1 MSDTTHVQTG
11 ERLRSTDQAEAVR
24 RQAGEIYPAW
34 RDHLLRVAKRNTP
47 CEADAEEAVQEA
59 FAAFIESYDPTAG
72 APPVAWLTT
81 TVKRRCWRARG
92 ARRREVGEL
101 LPGAE
106 AEAGRLVGPPPETE
120 GRVVDLEEARARL
133 RGLKPDE
140 RTAIG
145 LAAAGYI
152 YGEIAE
158 RQGWT
163 RTKVNRCLYEG
174 RIALRGAGSMAG

>member
-1 MSDTTHVQTG
+1 MSKSRVQTR
-11 ERLRSTDQAEAVR
+11 ERPRSAEQAEEVR
-24 RQAGEIYPAW
+24 RQAGELYAARRGRLFQIA
-34 RDHLLRVAKRNTP
+34 RRNAA

-59 FAAFIESYDPTAG
+59 FLAFIESYDPAG
-72 APPVAWLTT
+72 GSPPLPWLTLT
-81 TVKRRCWRARG
+81 TKRACWRARG

-106 AEAGRLVGPPPETE
+106 AGAGRMPGSAPDLE

-145 LAAAGYI
+145 LHAAGYG

-158 RQGWT
+158 RRGWT
-163 RTKVNRCLYEG
+163 VTKVNRCLVEG
-174 RIALRGAGSMAG
+174 RAALREAG

>member
-1 MSDTTHVQTG
+1 MSNSDVFSKR
-11 ERLRSTDQAEAVR
+11 RLRSAEQAEAVR
-24 RQAGEIYPAW
+24 VMAGEIYAVG
-34 RDHLLRVAKRNTP
+34 RDHLLSVARRNAA

-59 FAAFIESYDPTAG
+59 LVAFIESYDPAG
-72 APPVAWLTT
+72 GAAPLAWLTL
-81 TVKRRCWRARG
+81 VAKRICWRAKD

-101 LPGAE
+101 LAGAE
-106 AEAGRLVGPPPETE
+106 GEAARYVPESPSTD

-145 LAAAGYI
+145 LAAAGYT

-158 RQGWT
+158 RRGWT
-163 RTKVNRCLYEG
+163 KTKVNRCIYEG
-174 RIALRGAGSMAG
+174 RVALREAG